1 MGDERRHEAFGA
13 WEPFHE
19 KVAMSLP
26 CRRTVTKV
34 RETDGKARETHTPQG
49 LMCNECRVRANVM
62 LSPRRGHLKMPAAE
76 PSPSASTD

>member
-26 CRRTVTKV
+26 CRRTVTIV
-34 RETDGKARETHTPQG
+34 RHT
-49 LMCNECRVRANVM
+49 LLNLKRF
-62 LSPRRGHLKMPAAE
+62 RRSEL
-76 PSPSASTD
+76 